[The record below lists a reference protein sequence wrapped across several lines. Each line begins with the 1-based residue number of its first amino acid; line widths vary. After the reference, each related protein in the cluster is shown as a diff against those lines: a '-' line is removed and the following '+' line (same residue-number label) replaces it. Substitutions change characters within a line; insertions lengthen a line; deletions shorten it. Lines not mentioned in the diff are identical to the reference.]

1 MKHSA
6 TPVLK
11 DIVLVGA
18 GHVHVG
24 VLRNFAMKPMSGVR
38 LTLITRQ
45 AHTPY
50 SGMLPGMI
58 AGYYGFDDAHIDTRP
73 LCQFAGARHY
83 FSEVT
88 GLDLH
93 QKRIICSN
101 RPPVPYDILS
111 LNIGSTPSAAVA
123 GVAVH
128 AIPVKP
134 IDGFLTRFEA
144 ARDRIV
150 AAQGP
155 ARIAVIGAGAGGVE
169 LILSMQRRLT
179 RDVASAG
186 GDPLRLSFTLVTA
199 GSEVLPSLPA
209 SVRHRFAAIL
219 KQRGIKVI
227 AGSLVERVEADRI
240 VTAAGCI
247 VMADEV
253 FWTTQATPAEWLSQ
267 TGLALDPVG
276 FIKVRPTLQAVSHE
290 DVFAA
295 GDIASIEGY
304 DLPKSGVYA
313 VRAGKP
319 LATNLR
325 RLVAGRPLVA
335 YRPQSD
341 ALYLIS
347 SADESAVGTRN
358 GLTMEGAWV
367 WRLKDRIDRRFM
379 QKFNVLPDIVQAIPP
394 IETAVADAAA
404 IKEISAIAMRCGG
417 CGAKVGAT
425 VLSRALGAIVPAP
438 REDVVIGLAAAEDA
452 AVIDTGGPRLS
463 VHTVDYFRAIIDDP
477 YLLGKIA
484 ANHALGDIYAMGA
497 EPQTAL
503 AIATVPYGIE
513 AKVETDLSMM
523 MAGANE
529 VLRDAGCALVGGH
542 TSEGA
547 ELSLGF
553 SINGLIDR
561 ALTLRK
567 GGLQPGDALIL
578 TKPIGTGALLAA
590 DMRGKAKARWVMAAI
605 EHMTLSNRAGA
616 AILHTYAVHAA
627 TDVTGFGLL
636 GHLVEMVKASDVD
649 VTLLLP
655 AVPLLDGLREIMA
668 LGIFSSLQ
676 PQNVRMRRAIANL
689 DRAATDTLYPALF
702 DPQTA
707 GGLLASL
714 PQANAGACLTA
725 LRAAGYAHAA
735 VIGTVQTKSLRL
747 EAITI
752 AFDTDTATAY
762 ASAENRVARPHDNE
776 LEKTTRAHE
785 SVL

>member
-1 MKHSA
+1 MKLSA

-24 VLRNFAMKPMSGVR
+24 VLRNFAMKPMPGVR

-45 AHTPY
+45 VHTPY

-73 LCQFAGARHY
+73 LCQFAGARLY
-83 FSEVT
+83 CSEVT
-88 GLDLH
+88 GLDIH

-111 LNIGSTPSAAVA
+111 LNIGSTPSASVA

-150 AAQGP
+150 AAHGP
-155 ARIAVIGAGAGGVE
+155 ARIAVVGAGAGGVE

-186 GDPLRLSFTLVTA
+186 GDPVRLSFTLLTA
-199 GSEVLPSLPA
+199 SSEVLPSQPA

-227 AGSLVERVEADRI
+227 AGSAVERVEADRI
-240 VTAAGCI
+240 VTVAGCI
-247 VMADEV
+247 VMTDEV
-253 FWTTQATPAEWLSQ
+253 FWTTQAAPAEWLRQ

-295 GDIASIEGY
+295 GDIASVEGY

-347 SADESAVGTRN
+347 SADDYAIGTRN
-358 GLTMEGAWV
+358 GLTMGGAWV

-379 QKFNVLPDIVQAIPP
+379 QKFNVLPDMVQATPP
-394 IETAVADAAA
+394 IETAVADTAA

-425 VLSRALGAIVPAP
+425 VLSRTLDAIVPAP
-438 REDVVIGLAAAEDA
+438 REDVVIGLAAGEDA
-452 AVIDTGGPRLS
+452 AVVDTGGPRLS

-477 YLLGKIA
+477 YLFGKIA

-513 AKVETDLSMM
+513 AKVAD
-523 MAGANE
+523 
-529 VLRDAGCALVGGH
+529 
-542 TSEGA
+542 
-547 ELSLGF
+547 
-553 SINGLIDR
+553 GLIDDDGWR
-561 ALTLRK
+561 QR
-567 GGLQPGDALIL
+567 GIVRGRVCPG
-578 TKPIGTGALLAA
+578 
-590 DMRGKAKARWVMAAI
+590 W
-605 EHMTLSNRAGA
+605 
-616 AILHTYAVHAA
+616 
-627 TDVTGFGLL
+627 
-636 GHLVEMVKASDVD
+636 
-649 VTLLLP
+649 
-655 AVPLLDGLREIMA
+655 
-668 LGIFSSLQ
+668 
-676 PQNVRMRRAIANL
+676 
-689 DRAATDTLYPALF
+689 
-702 DPQTA
+702 
-707 GGLLASL
+707 
-714 PQANAGACLTA
+714 
-725 LRAAGYAHAA
+725 
-735 VIGTVQTKSLRL
+735 
-747 EAITI
+747 
-752 AFDTDTATAY
+752 
-762 ASAENRVARPHDNE
+762 RPHQ
-776 LEKTTRAHE
+776 RRC
-785 SVL
+785 